1 MEGVMTMMTRAYA
14 IGFLAILA
22 MPLAANAQTA
32 GKTETITR
40 SPPKRVAVHISDKKS
55 ERLGYKKVS
64 SLVNFPPFVPDI
76 GALYVQPKT
85 LPDGPY
91 GAFDL
96 RGRLSS
102 TIYMRARSPRK
113 RVAVHIS
120 DRRKSE
126 RLGYKK
132 VSSLVNFPPF
142 FPGIGALFV
151 QPKTLPNGPY
161 RAFDRR
167 GRLSSTIYM
176 LPIEDLEDRKQ
187 FDLEGLAG
195 KGDHVTFYFNSGH
208 PGLDKPHY
216 HIHIWHVSKKGEEYV
231 AK

>member
-1 MEGVMTMMTRAYA
+1 MTMMMRACA

-22 MPLAANAQTA
+22 MPLGASAQ
-32 GKTETITR
+32 
-40 SPPKRVAVHISDKKS
+40 S
-55 ERLGYKKVS
+55 ERTGYKKVS
-64 SLVNFPPFVPDI
+64 PLGGCSRFCP
-76 GALYVQPKT
+76 GTVQPKEI
-85 LPDGPY
+85 PDGPFR
-91 GAFDL
+91 GFDV

-102 TIYMRARSPRK
+102 TIYMHTRYTHSRRPK

-126 RLGYKK
+126 RTGYKK
-132 VSSLVNFPPF
+132 VSSLVDFPSF
-142 FPGIGALFV
+142 FPGIGELYV
-151 QPKTLPNGPY
+151 QPEKLPNGPY

-176 LPIEDLEDRKQ
+176 LPIEDLQNRKQ

-195 KGDHVTFYFNSGH
+195 TGDHVTVYFNSGH

-216 HIHIWHVSKKGEEYV
+216 HIHIWHVSKKGEERV

>member
-1 MEGVMTMMTRAYA
+1 MTMMTRACA
-14 IGFLAILA
+14 IGLLAILA

-32 GKTETITR
+32 RKTETLTR
-40 SPPKRVAVHISDKKS
+40 NPPKRVAVHISEWKS
-55 ERLGYKKVS
+55 ERVGHKKVS
-64 SLVNFPPFVPDI
+64 SLVDLPPFF
-76 GALYVQPKT
+76 
-85 LPDGPY
+85 GPY
-91 GAFDL
+91 RAFDL
-96 RGRLSS
+96 RGRLNS
-102 TIYMRARSPRK
+102 TIYMHTRRSK
-113 RVAVHIS
+113 RVAAHIS

-126 RLGYKK
+126 RIGYKK

-142 FPGIGALFV
+142 FPGIGALYV

-176 LPIEDLEDRKQ
+176 LPIEDLENRKQ

-216 HIHIWHVSKKGEEYV
+216 HIHIWHVSKKGEEEV

>member
-1 MEGVMTMMTRAYA
+1 MEGVMTMMTRAHA

-22 MPLAANAQTA
+22 VPVAANAQTA
-32 GKTETITR
+32 GKTETLTR
-40 SPPKRVAVHISDKKS
+40 SLPKRAAVHISDKES
-55 ERLGYKKVS
+55 ERLGH
-64 SLVNFPPFVPDI
+64 
-76 GALYVQPKT
+76 
-85 LPDGPY
+85 GPY
-91 GAFDL
+91 RAFDL
-96 RGRLSS
+96 RSRLNS

-142 FPGIGALFV
+142 FPGIGALYV

-161 RAFDRR
+161 RAFDRS

-176 LPIEDLEDRKQ
+176 LPIEDLENRKQ

-208 PGLDKPHY
+208 PGLEKPHY
-216 HIHIWHVSKKGEEYV
+216 HIHIWHVSKKGEERV

>member
-1 MEGVMTMMTRAYA
+1 MERLMTMMTRACA

-32 GKTETITR
+32 GKTETLTR
-40 SPPKRVAVHISDKKS
+40 SPPKRVTVHISDRKS
-55 ERLGYKKVS
+55 ERLGYKVS
-64 SLVNFPPFVPDI
+64 SLVNFPPFGPDI

-85 LPDGPY
+85 LPDGPH
-91 GAFDL
+91 GALDL
-96 RGRLSS
+96 RSRLSS

-120 DRRKSE
+120 DRKKSE
-126 RLGYKK
+126 RIGYKK
-132 VSSLVNFPPF
+132 VSSLVDFPRF
-142 FPGIGALFV
+142 FPGIGALYV
-151 QPKTLPNGPY
+151 QPETLPNGPY

-176 LPIEDLEDRKQ
+176 LPIEDLENRKK
-187 FDLEGLAG
+187 FDLAGLAG
-195 KGDHVTFYFNSGH
+195 KGDHATFYFNSGH

-216 HIHIWHVSKKGEEYV
+216 HIHIWHVSKKGEEQV
-231 AK
+231 AR

>member
-1 MEGVMTMMTRAYA
+1 MEGVMTMIPRAYA

-32 GKTETITR
+32 GKTESLTH
-40 SPPKRVAVHISDKKS
+40 SP
-55 ERLGYKKVS
+55 
-64 SLVNFPPFVPDI
+64 NI

-85 LPDGPY
+85 LPEGPY
-91 GAFDL
+91 CAFDL

-102 TIYMRARSPRK
+102 TIYMRARYMHTRRPK
-113 RVAVHIS
+113 PVHIS

-126 RLGYKK
+126 RIGYKK

-142 FPGIGALFV
+142 FPGIGALYV
-151 QPKTLPNGPY
+151 QPEKLPNGPY

-176 LPIEDLEDRKQ
+176 LPIEDLENRKQ

-195 KGDHVTFYFNSGH
+195 RGDHVTFYFNSGH

-216 HIHIWHVSKKGEEYV
+216 HIHIWHVSKKGEEQV